1 MPRTQGCGTHLR
13 RRDAQ
18 QLHEVHKLL
27 ASNHSIPVLVGD
39 GEDLLE
45 LEDAILRQV
54 QAVLPLEVE
63 LLLEHRVLHQRL
75 GGPSLGHLHL
85 RHAGPRG
92 GGRRWLSTGLSCS
105 CCVCGGWGS
114 GLLVTWILARINR
127 VTIKHSDQFARFV
140 NRSMAKT
147 LLSVSRTVGRRLTAG
162 APQRSAG
169 LARAAWPPSWL
180 LMEAP
185 ERNGFERSG
194 RGYRGGQGAQRSR
207 VMSRTRHC
215 SAHLLQG

>member
-54 QAVLPLEVE
+54 QAVLLLEVE

-85 RHAGPRG
+85 RLAGPRG
-92 GGRRWLSTGLSCS
+92 GGRRRLSTGLSCS
-105 CCVCGGWGS
+105 CCVEGGWGS
-114 GLLVTWILARINR
+114 GLRLVTWIWRESSPNKNVDRGNIMQNLDRHLTLPLTTVAAKLLPPDAEI
-127 VTIKHSDQFARFV
+127 S
-140 NRSMAKT
+140 RSFETDFTVRRTAVCAT
-147 LLSVSRTVGRRLTAG
+147 SRTGPPWSGRR
-162 APQRSAG
+162 
-169 LARAAWPPSWL
+169 
-180 LMEAP
+180 
-185 ERNGFERSG
+185 
-194 RGYRGGQGAQRSR
+194 
-207 VMSRTRHC
+207 
-215 SAHLLQG
+215 